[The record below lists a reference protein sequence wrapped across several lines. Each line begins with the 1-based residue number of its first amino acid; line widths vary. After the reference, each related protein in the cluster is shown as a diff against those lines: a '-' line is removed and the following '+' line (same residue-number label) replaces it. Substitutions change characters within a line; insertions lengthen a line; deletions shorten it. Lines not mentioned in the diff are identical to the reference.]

1 MHTNTDTDTDTVFLE
16 LQSLGL
22 SDSHVYPAFLFGTL
36 LYVLIMSCNLL
47 VLTTIV
53 WCKKLHQP
61 MFILLFSLPIGD
73 ILGATAFFPQ
83 FVMSIVTR
91 SRLISYPAC
100 TVQAFLIHLYGTLN
114 LLSLSAM
121 AYDRYIAICFPLR
134 YSTLM
139 SPQTLVKI
147 ITFVWLSGLAI
158 ICTLFLLLLRLK
170 FCRRNLVDLF
180 CNNPSLLKLVCDD
193 TRINDYYGL
202 LFIAILQGGPAVV
215 MLYTYGQIL
224 KMCLKAQQSN
234 SRRKVFQ
241 TCSSHLIVY
250 LILQMNA
257 LTTFIC
263 HRLEGLPPQLRRALG
278 VSILLYPPLFDPII
292 YGLSTRELK
301 KGIKML
307 IRRHL
312 SCIKV

>member
-1 MHTNTDTDTDTVFLE
+1 MTTNTSSATVLLE

-22 SDSHVYPAFLFGTL
+22 SDNYVYPAFLFGTF

-47 VLTTIV
+47 VLSSIA

-73 ILGATAFFPQ
+73 MMGATAFFPQ

-100 TVQAFLIHLYGTLN
+100 VTQAFLIHLYGSLN

-139 SPQTLVKI
+139 SPHCLVKLI
-147 ITFVWLSGLAI
+147 VFVWLASFTI
-158 ICTLFLLLLRLK
+158 IGTVFVLLVR
-170 FCRRNLVDLF
+170 FSVCRRNLVDLF

-193 TRINDYYGL
+193 TRVNNYYGVV
-202 LFIAILQGGPAVV
+202 FIAILQGGPAVA

-224 KMCLKAQQSN
+224 RTCLMVQQPD

-250 LILQMNA
+250 LMLQINT
-257 LTTFIC
+257 LVTLIS
-263 HRLEGLPPQLRRALG
+263 HRNDSLSPKVRRALG
-278 VSILLYPPLFDPII
+278 VSILLFPPLFDPIV

-301 KGIKML
+301 KGIKMFL
-307 IRRHL
+307 RRNL
-312 SCIKV
+312 SCVKV

>member
-1 MHTNTDTDTDTVFLE
+1 MHTNTSSATALLQ

-22 SDSHVYPAFLFGTL
+22 SDSHVYPAFLFGTF
-36 LYVLIMSCNLL
+36 LYVLIMSSNLL
-47 VLTTIV
+47 VLTTIA

-73 ILGATAFFPQ
+73 IMGATAFFPQ

-100 TVQAFLIHLYGTLN
+100 ITQAFLIHLYGSLN

-139 SPQTLVKI
+139 SPHILVKLI
-147 ITFVWLSGLAI
+147 VFVWLASFTI
-158 ICTLFLLLLRLK
+158 IGTLFVLLVR
-170 FCRRNLVDLF
+170 FRVCRRNLVDLF

-193 TRINDYYGL
+193 TRLNDYYGMV
-202 LFIAILQGGPAVV
+202 FIAILQGGPAVV
-215 MLYTYGQIL
+215 MLYTYGQI
-224 KMCLKAQQSN
+224 MRTCLKAHQSD
-234 SRRKVFQ
+234 SWRKVLQ

-250 LILQMNA
+250 LMLQINT
-257 LTTFIC
+257 LVTLIS
-263 HRLEGLPPQLRRALG
+263 HRNKSLSPQMRRVFG
-278 VSILLYPPLFDPII
+278 VSVLLFPPLFDPII

-301 KGIKML
+301 KGMKMFL
-307 IRRHL
+307 RRNL
-312 SCIKV
+312 RFVKV

>member
-1 MHTNTDTDTDTVFLE
+1 MRANTSSATAWLE

-22 SDSHVYPAFLFGTL
+22 SDSQVYPAILFGTF
-36 LYVLIMSCNLL
+36 LYALIMSCNLL

-73 ILGATAFFPQ
+73 MMGATAFFPQ
-83 FVMSIVTR
+83 FIMSIVTR

-100 TVQAFLIHLYGTLN
+100 ITQAFLIHLYGSLN

-139 SPQTLVKI
+139 SPNSLVKLI
-147 ITFVWLSGLAI
+147 VFAWLASLVILG
-158 ICTLFLLLLRLK
+158 TLFMLLVRFT
-170 FCRRNLVDLF
+170 FCRRHVVDLF
-180 CNNPSLLKLVCDD
+180 CNNPSLIKLVCDD
-193 TRINDYYGL
+193 TSVNNYYGL
-202 LFIAILQGGPAVV
+202 FFIAVLQGGPAAA
-215 MLYTYGQIL
+215 MLFTYVQIL
-224 KMCLKAQQSN
+224 RTCLTAQQSD

-250 LILQMNA
+250 LILQMNT
-257 LTTFIC
+257 LITFIS
-263 HRLEGLPPQLRRALG
+263 HRNESMPPNMRRAFG
-278 VSILLYPPLFDPII
+278 ISVLLFPPLLDPII

-301 KGIKML
+301 KGIKL
-307 IRRHL
+307 FLRRNL
-312 SCIKV
+312 SCVKV